1 MSERERTLMIV
12 EDDPGLQRQLKW
24 ALDGSRVVI
33 AGDRTEALEV
43 LRRELPAVATLDLG
57 LPPHPDGPT
66 EGFATLEA
74 ILAARPT
81 TKVIVATGN
90 DEREN
95 AVRAIGMG
103 AYDFCPKPVDGE
115 LLRLVID
122 RAFRLHDLEAEN
134 RELHDRRKFSPLP
147 GVLTSSPAM
156 QAVCRMIEKAGP
168 TEVTVLLMGESG
180 TGKEVLAR
188 ALHSSS
194 PRAGKPFI
202 AINCGA
208 IPENLL
214 ESELFGF
221 EKGAFTGAVKQTVGR
236 FEMADGGT
244 LFLDEIGEL
253 PRQLQVKLL
262 RFLQERV
269 VERVGG
275 RKSIP
280 VDVRVISA
288 TNQDLRGQITTG
300 EFREDLFYRISQ
312 LVIDIPPLRARDDDP
327 VLLANAFLKELVQDQ
342 KKSSLRGFAV
352 DAISAITAY
361 SWPGNVREL
370 QNRVQRAVILSE
382 GPRVNAA
389 DLDLK
394 PPAEEASIPSL
405 KTVREEAEQSAL
417 RRALAAAAG
426 NLSLAARLL
435 EVSRPKLYDLLKQY
449 GMQPDREPEEED
461 TADAAESVG
470 QD

>member
-1 MSERERTLMIV
+1 MNERERVLLVV
-12 EDDPGLQRQLKW
+12 EDDPGLQRQLRW
-24 ALDGSRVVI
+24 ALDGHRVVI
-33 AGDRTEALEV
+33 AGSRPEALE
-43 LRRELPAVATLDLG
+43 LLKRETPAVVTLDLG
-57 LPPHPDGPT
+57 LPPHPEGPT

-81 TKVIVATGN
+81 TKIIVATGN

-95 AVRAIGMG
+95 AVRAIAMG
-103 AYDFCPKPVDGE
+103 AYDFCAKPVDGE
-115 LLRLVID
+115 LLRLVVD

-134 RELHDRRKFSPLP
+134 RDLQDRRRLSPLP
-147 GVLTSSPAM
+147 GVLTSAPSM
-156 QAVCRMIEKAGP
+156 LGVCRMIEKAGP

-180 TGKEVLAR
+180 TGKELLAR
-188 ALHSSS
+188 ALHSTS
-194 PRAGKPFI
+194 PRAQGPFI

-221 EKGAFTGAVKQTVGR
+221 EKGAFTGAVKQTQGR
-236 FEMADGGT
+236 FELANGGT

-280 VDVRVISA
+280 VDVRVVSA
-288 TNQDLRGQITTG
+288 TNQDLREMTKSGT
-300 EFREDLFYRISQ
+300 FREDLFYRISQ
-312 LVIDIPPLRARDDDP
+312 LVIDIPPLRARDDDA
-327 VLLANAFLKELVQDQ
+327 VLLAHSFLKQLVHDQ
-342 KKSSLRGFAV
+342 KKTALRGFTAE
-352 DAISAITAY
+352 AIGAIATH

-370 QNRVQRAVILSE
+370 ENRVHRAVILAE
-382 GPRVNAA
+382 GPRVTAA
-389 DLDLK
+389 DLDLQ
-394 PPAEEASIPSL
+394 PPEETETLPTL
-405 KTVREEAEQSAL
+405 KMVRDQAEQAAL
-417 RRALAAAAG
+417 RRALATAAG

-435 EVSRPKLYDLLKQY
+435 EISRPKLYDLLKQH
-449 GMQPDREPEEED
+449 GLQPDREPDEED
-461 TADAAESVG
+461 ASGSAESIG
-470 QD
+470 SD

>member
-24 ALDGSRVVI
+24 ALDGYRTVI
-33 AGDRTEALEV
+33 AGSRAEAVELLKREV
-43 LRRELPAVATLDLG
+43 PAVVTLDLG

-74 ILAARPT
+74 ILAVRST

-103 AYDFCPKPVDGE
+103 AYDFCAKPVDGD
-115 LLRLVID
+115 LLRLVVD

-134 RELHDRRKFSPLP
+134 RELQDRRRMSPLP
-147 GVLTSSPAM
+147 GVLTSSPVM
-156 QAVCRMIEKAGP
+156 QNVCRMIEKAAP
-168 TEVTVLLMGESG
+168 TEVGVLLMGESG
-180 TGKEVLAR
+180 TGKELLAR
-188 ALHSSS
+188 ALHSTS
-194 PRAGKPFI
+194 PRAGGPFV

-221 EKGAFTGAVKQTVGR
+221 EKGAFTGAVKQTQGR
-236 FEMADGGT
+236 FELANGGT

-275 RKSIP
+275 RKTIP
-280 VDVRVISA
+280 VDVRVVSA
-288 TNQDLRGQITTG
+288 TNQDLREQIITG

-312 LVIDIPPLRARDDDP
+312 LVIDIPPLRARDDDS
-327 VLLANAFLKELVQDQ
+327 VLIANSLLKQFVQDQ
-342 KKSSLRGFAV
+342 KKSTLRGFTV
-352 DAISAITAY
+352 DAIGAIGAH

-370 QNRVQRAVILSE
+370 ENRVQRAVILAE
-382 GPRVNAA
+382 GPRITAA

-394 PPAEEASIPSL
+394 APAETVAIPSL
-405 KTVREEAEQSAL
+405 KTVREEAEQAAL
-417 RRALAAAAG
+417 RRALAAANG

-449 GMQPDREPEEED
+449 GMQPDRDSDEED
-461 TADAAESVG
+461 ASDSPESVG